1 MTLQDETTLFPDP
14 EPSDDAPE
22 TPRLR
27 DRVREAL
34 ERESTEDL
42 VALLDPLPNSE
53 AVRQLFMLDGDDRDL
68 LLSLLPVELAARL
81 IEEAPHA
88 AATELLDQL
97 PRSGA
102 QVATIRAA
110 LTALVTHGFGGEVAE
125 AGQAAVIEAQRA
137 A

>member
-42 VALLDPLPNSE
+42 VTLLDPLPNSE
-53 AVRQLFMLDGDDRDL
+53 AGPTAFEHALLCDL
-68 LLSLLPVELAARL
+68 VAVVLV
-81 IEEAPHA
+81 
-88 AATELLDQL
+88 
-97 PRSGA
+97 GA
-102 QVATIRAA
+102 MA
-110 LTALVTHGFGGEVAE
+110 LTGSSVGTLFSIAHLSIRSTVKSAWS
-125 AGQAAVIEAQRA
+125 R
-137 A
+137 